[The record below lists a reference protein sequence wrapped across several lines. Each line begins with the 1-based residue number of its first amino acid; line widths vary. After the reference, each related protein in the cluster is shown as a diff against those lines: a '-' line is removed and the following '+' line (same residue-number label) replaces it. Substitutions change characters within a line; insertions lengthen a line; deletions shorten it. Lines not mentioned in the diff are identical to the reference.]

1 MQSIAIAVCT
11 LLGLGMLL
19 FGSDFLDRHLT
30 SRAAGGALG
39 ARRDP
44 AALVTAALTPTHV
57 APAPRSA
64 ARSAARAGAIEAT
77 AHEVPASASL

>member
-30 SRAAGGALG
+30 ARAAGGGLG
-39 ARRDP
+39 AGRRRDP

-57 APAPRSA
+57 APASRSA
-64 ARSAARAGAIEAT
+64 ARSGAIEAT
-77 AHEVPASASL
+77 AHEVPAPAVA